1 MKKILTL
8 VALSLCISLSGYAAG
23 GLNYARKYAP
33 TDPNILYT
41 GRVEVKDGTVS
52 YDWVGTYLQM
62 GFTGT
67 GIAVEIAEK
76 GESYHNVFVDGKW
89 VVKLH
94 FTGDTPHRVT
104 LVEGLKKG
112 KHLLRLQKCTEGEY
126 GCTTLSAVYLSAGG
140 TLFPVQRKE
149 RMIEFIGDSYT
160 CGFGT
165 ESNQPTEPFRL
176 DTENCNKAYGCIIA
190 RYFNADYVLV
200 AHSGRGMVRNYG
212 DNVQRSEGTMRSRY
226 LQVYD
231 QHATTPYDFKAY
243 TPDLVVINLGTN
255 DFSTI
260 VTPTPQQYVDAY
272 IQMIDTIR
280 GRYGQNIP
288 VLCVKAHSAN
298 RYLTTCLELLKQRMY
313 ADKKVFF
320 AGFPAGLITPDKDLG
335 ASYHPNYHGN
345 KKLSMSIIPQIA
357 SIMGWDMI
365 DKAVE

>member
-1 MKKILTL
+1 
-8 VALSLCISLSGYAAG
+8 
-23 GLNYARKYAP
+23 
-33 TDPNILYT
+33 
-41 GRVEVKDGTVS
+41 
-52 YDWVGTYLQM
+52 
-62 GFTGT
+62 
-67 GIAVEIAEK
+67 
-76 GESYHNVFVDGKW
+76 
-89 VVKLH
+89 
-94 FTGDTPHRVT
+94 
-104 LVEGLKKG
+104 
-112 KHLLRLQKCTEGEY
+112 
-126 GCTTLSAVYLSAGG
+126 
-140 TLFPVQRKE
+140 
-149 RMIEFIGDSYT
+149 
-160 CGFGT
+160 
-165 ESNQPTEPFRL
+165 
-176 DTENCNKAYGCIIA
+176 
-190 RYFNADYVLV
+190 
-200 AHSGRGMVRNYG
+200 
-212 DNVQRSEGTMRSRY
+212 MRSRY

-280 GRYGQNIP
+280 SRYGQNIP

-320 AGFPAGLITPDKDLG
+320 AGFSAGLITPDKDLG